1 MTHRA
6 SAALPT
12 LPLMKSGRDPLM
24 PSDVWPTCVLAA
36 VETPSAE
43 DRRRRIMP
51 PKSTLMTQAA
61 IRRLIK
67 ENVDAAIAVER
78 ARHVNMG
85 NDARGSGPARGQDA
99 APAARV

>member
-1 MTHRA
+1 
-6 SAALPT
+6 
-12 LPLMKSGRDPLM
+12 DPLN
-24 PSDVWPTCVLAA
+24 PPPPASESESEDAIE
-36 VETPSAE
+36 VENPIEHKDETVPASVHE
-43 DRRRRIMP
+43 
-51 PKSTLMTQAA
+51 STLMTQAA